1 MFAFFSE
8 RCRNGLA
15 LLSEMATLVEM
26 NEWTSFSKEALI
38 DLLHEQS
45 VTLVAKDAE
54 LQSNYVVLQTKNA
67 ELQTHRQQLREQD
80 LALQT
85 NDQTIEQLTQERDEY
100 KLAWNRLLQQR
111 FGNRSER
118 YIANPDQLRIDFGD
132 TDQAADA
139 ALGLADAVEE
149 LEQAIP
155 AHKRRKPGKKR
166 DESLPA
172 HLPRYEVIADIAA
185 ETKTC
190 PTHGQRTL
198 LPESMWDT
206 TETLEFERPKLNV
219 RVTKYPKYA
228 CPNQPQCGI
237 ASPERPTALV
247 EGNKYDSSI
256 AAEIISG
263 KYSYHLPLYRLQDY
277 FAGSGWVPS
286 RSTQCNILMSVCFVI
301 APLLEYFKRILQ
313 TDPVVGT
320 DETRVTLLYPKTI
333 PQFDLNDPKQRR
345 MQEVFSKAL
354 EKKAASINARMWAY
368 RGATIKLNVFDFTVS
383 RHRDGPELFF
393 AKYAGTLL
401 GDCWHGFESIAV
413 GSAGAIV
420 RAACNAHAR
429 RKFVESQAYPQERAL
444 WLAWY
449 RTLYEIEGRGAVMS
463 LDERLSLRQTEAV
476 PVWHEIESWLAGI
489 DHRTTNVI
497 LPKSDL
503 ASGLQYVRN
512 HLPELKRYLDDA
524 RIPIDNNET
533 EQLMKQVAI
542 GRKNWLFA
550 GSVAGGERSA
560 GLMTL
565 ASSALRNDLDV
576 WQYVKDVLDQLLSG
590 STDYEPLLPW
600 NWAATHPAAIRQYRV
615 QERRD
620 RTDRQSFTRA
630 ARRKNQPPN

>member
-1 MFAFFSE
+1 MFAIFCKS
-8 RCRNGLA
+8 CRSGLA
-15 LLSEMATLVEM
+15 SLSEMYKLVYM
-26 NEWTSFSKEALI
+26 NEWTSLSKEE
-38 DLLHEQS
+38 LLDRLHVQQ
-45 VTLVAKDAE
+45 VTLVSNVAE
-54 LQSNYVVLQTKNA
+54 LQNNYAELRRRDIVLQ
-67 ELQTHRQQLREQD
+67 EQLQKIDKIEQD
-80 LALQT
+80 YVTLQLAY
-85 NDQTIEQLTQERDEY
+85 N
-100 KLAWNRLLQQR
+100 KLLVQR

-132 TDQAADA
+132 TAQAADA
-139 ALGLADAVEE
+139 ALGLADAVED
-149 LEQAIP
+149 LEQTIP
-155 AHKRRKPGKKR
+155 AHKRRKPCKTR

-172 HLPRYEVIADIAA
+172 HLPRYEVIAAVADQ
-185 ETKTC
+185 TKSC
-190 PTHGQRTL
+190 PTHGERTL
-198 LPESMWDT
+198 LPESMWDK

-237 ASPERPTALV
+237 ASPARPTGLV

-256 AAEIISG
+256 AAEIITG

-286 RSTQCNILMSVCFVI
+286 RSTQCNILMSVAFVI

-320 DETRVTLLYPKTI
+320 DETRVTLLYPKTM
-333 PQFDLNDPKQRR
+333 PTFDLNDPKQRR
-345 MQEVFSKAL
+345 MQAVFSQAL
-354 EKKAASINARMWAY
+354 EKKAPSINGRMWAY

-393 AKYAGTLL
+393 ADYSGTLL
-401 GDCWHGFESIAV
+401 GDCWSGFEAIAAD
-413 GSAGAIV
+413 SKGAIV

-429 RKFVESQAYPQERAL
+429 RKFVESKAYPQERTQ
-444 WLAWY
+444 WLDWY
-449 RTLYEIEGRGAVMS
+449 RALYEIEDRGAPMS
-463 LDERLSLRQTEAV
+463 LDERLKLRQTEAV
-476 PVWHEIESWLAGI
+476 PVWNEIESWLADV

-497 LPKSDL
+497 LPKSDF

-512 HLPELKRYLDDA
+512 HLTELKRYLDDA

-576 WQYVKDVLDQLLSG
+576 WQYVKDVLDQSLSG

-620 RTDRQSFTRA
+620 RTDRQQFTRA
-630 ARRKNQPPN
+630 ARRKNQPPS

>member
-1 MFAFFSE
+1 
-8 RCRNGLA
+8 
-15 LLSEMATLVEM
+15 MATLVAM

-45 VTLVAKDAE
+45 VALVAKDAE
-54 LQSNYVVLQTKNA
+54 LRRRDIALQEQQQKNDRIEQNYVTLQ
-67 ELQTHRQQLREQD
+67 
-80 LALQT
+80 LAY
-85 NDQTIEQLTQERDEY
+85 N
-100 KLAWNRLLQQR
+100 KLLQQR

-149 LEQAIP
+149 LEQMIP
-155 AHKRRKPGKKR
+155 AHKRRKPLKKR

-172 HLPRYEVIADIAA
+172 HLPRYEVIADVAE

-228 CPNQPQCGI
+228 CPTQPQCGI
-237 ASPERPTALV
+237 ASPARPTGLV

-256 AAEIISG
+256 AAEIITG

-333 PQFDLNDPKQRR
+333 PRFDLNDPKQRR
-345 MQEVFSKAL
+345 MEEVFSKAL
-354 EKKAASINARMWAY
+354 EKKTASINARMWAY
-368 RGATIKLNVFDFTVS
+368 RGATVKLNVFDFTVS

-393 AKYAGTLL
+393 ADYAGTLL
-401 GDCWHGFESIAV
+401 GDCWNGFESIAV

-429 RKFVESQAYPQERAL
+429 RKFVESQAYPQERAQ
-444 WLAWY
+444 WLDWY
-449 RTLYEIEGRGAVMS
+449 RALYEIEGRGAAMS

-476 PVWHEIESWLAGI
+476 SVWNEIESWLAEI

-512 HLPELKRYLDDA
+512 HLTELKRYLDDA

-533 EQLMKQVAI
+533 EQLMRQVAI

-590 STDYEPLLPW
+590 NTDYEPLLPW
-600 NWAATHPAAIRQYRV
+600 NWAASHPAAIRQYRV

-620 RTDRQSFTRA
+620 RTDRQNFKRA